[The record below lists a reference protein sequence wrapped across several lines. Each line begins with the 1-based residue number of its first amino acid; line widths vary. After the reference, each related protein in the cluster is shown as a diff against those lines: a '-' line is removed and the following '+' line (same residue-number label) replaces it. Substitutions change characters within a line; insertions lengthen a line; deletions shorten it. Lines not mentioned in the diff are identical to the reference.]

1 MAKKK
6 LILNEG
12 VTRRFMKLA
21 NVKPMY
27 VSNFINEAEAA
38 EASGNMPAAE
48 GDLKGG
54 LGSGEGPLIPTGE

>member
-27 VSNFINEAEAA
+27 VSNFINEAEE
-38 EASGNMPAAE
+38 EA
-48 GDLKGG
+48 KK
-54 LGSGEGPLIPTGE
+54 

>member
-27 VSNFINEAEAA
+27 VSNFINEAEYNKDEDEEEKKRRA
-38 EASGNMPAAE
+38 
-48 GDLKGG
+48 
-54 LGSGEGPLIPTGE
+54 